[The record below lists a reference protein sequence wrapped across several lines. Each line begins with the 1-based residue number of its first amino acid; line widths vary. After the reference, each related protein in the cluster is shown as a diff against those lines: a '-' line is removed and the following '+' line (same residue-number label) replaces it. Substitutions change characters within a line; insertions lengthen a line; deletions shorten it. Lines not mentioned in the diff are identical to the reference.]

1 MIGSAATGWFC
12 WRAAAVP
19 LACVARFALRSVLLG
34 VCDNTDEALAA
45 AAEKDAAAAA
55 AGGGCGDGKAAGAP
69 QESGSGNCWQ
79 CDHGGLRAHTPDG
92 VPAPETYFLGVI
104 DILQEYD
111 LKKKLEHEYKAAR
124 EKQKGKDPNAISA
137 VKSSVYS
144 KRFVDYLS
152 RNIELLYI

>member
-1 MIGSAATGWFC
+1 MSADWLAQSAQC
-12 WRAAAVP
+12 WP
-19 LACVARFALRSVLLG
+19 ARPHS
-34 VCDNTDEALAA
+34 
-45 AAEKDAAAAA
+45 
-55 AGGGCGDGKAAGAP
+55 
-69 QESGSGNCWQ
+69 
-79 CDHGGLRAHTPDG
+79 PDG

-152 RNIELLYI
+152 RNIE